1 MLGFLRKILKKFFIP
16 VRKEYFLKTES
27 PAEFKYYLDLA
38 TRRELA
44 RLEAEVER
52 LRSQNVQL
60 KKVIEQL
67 RKGYDKK
74 LVEKAKKQE
83 REIKR
88 REKEATLPWVWNFF
102 GVQRPKVCSFDGY
115 KPFKFKVNG
124 KVKTFKYLA
133 GVELE
138 EVDGNTVIK
147 SLLLAEKPNEKDV
160 RKMGRVPCGLS
171 FVNYPYIFSHPHN
184 LMNELKLGLVT
195 LNITPDGRFVPPKI
209 EVDSD
214 VDENEIKSKEI
225 KRMAEIDTKMLE
237 GAPPELRNLILS
249 LYKRIEDLESEKREA
264 MKSEQRA
271 IIDKLDAET
280 AAEVHKENID
290 RLTSQLESAL
300 RTVSTLADSLQETK
314 MMEIRARMKQ
324 AILEDE
330 VRALWEA
337 LEEKIEQMKGLGAD
351 EKEKLLQ
358 ELKRDMRFVTDR
370 VIETLGVAQGL
381 TPVIKKG
388 EEK

>member
-1 MLGFLRKILKKFFIP
+1 MFGFLKKLFTS

-44 RLEAEVER
+44 RLEGEVER
-52 LRSQNVQL
+52 LRSQNAQL
-60 KKVIEQL
+60 KKVIERL
-67 RKGYDKK
+67 KKGYD
-74 LVEKAKKQE
+74 EKMVKEAKKQE
-83 REIKR
+83 KEIKK
-88 REKEATLPWVWNFF
+88 REAEATVPWLWLF
-102 GVQRPKVCSFDGY
+102 GVQRPKVCSFDGH

-133 GVELE
+133 GAELE
-138 EVDGNTVIK
+138 ERDGNTIIK
-147 SLLLAEKPNEKDV
+147 NLLLSEKPNETDV
-160 RKMGRVPCGLS
+160 SKMGRVPCGLS
-171 FVNYPYIFSHPHN
+171 FVNYPYIFSHPYN
-184 LMNELKLGLVT
+184 FINELKLGLVT
-195 LNITPDGRFVPPKI
+195 LNITPDGRFVPPRI
-209 EVDSD
+209 EV
-214 VDENEIKSKEI
+214 ETEEEIKSEEI
-225 KRMAEIDTKMLE
+225 KRLAEIDMKMLE

-280 AAEVHKENID
+280 AAEVQKENMD
-290 RLTSQLESAL
+290 RLTSQLEAAL
-300 RTVSTLADSLQETK
+300 KTINTLADSLAETK
-314 MMEIRARMKQ
+314 RMEIRARTKQ

-337 LEEKIEQMKGLGAD
+337 LEEKIESMKGLGAD

-358 ELKRDMRFVTDR
+358 ELKRDMKFVTDR

-381 TPVIKKG
+381 TPIIKKG